1 MKFKRAS
8 IILLSLIS
16 SLSLI
21 TSCSEKNSTSLYEG
35 TDPSTLFDGYYA
47 ELDTWNNY
55 KDLRQKLYN
64 MSNAGLLEK
73 MEENKE
79 FAFIDQRM
87 YKKRCQDFCG
97 FMVADMQLECQKW
110 TKILLKIL

>member
-35 TDPSTLFDGYYA
+35 TNPSTLFDGYYA

-64 MSNAGLLEK
+64 IVRRDYSPISYNSDP
-73 MEENKE
+73 
-79 FAFIDQRM
+79 FAS
-87 YKKRCQDFCG
+87 G
-97 FMVADMQLECQKW
+97 
-110 TKILLKIL
+110 